1 MNKQNNSKNSGKGSN
16 NAKPKVKREQP
27 RKDSRQKRVNYDNMR
42 EDKIKD
48 ISCTSKSNDVA
59 WYAHNA
65 ELLRSAASLPFSSV
79 TGHRFPWSNPSN
91 ISGSDAF
98 YTSSVPGIMGIKWE
112 ISMGGMFNDA
122 LNQAKDSIYSF
133 TVHANSRNTSYT
145 SQDEMLVILAGASLF
160 SAIAHGIRAYGTM
173 KAFNQVNS
181 YMPQGLI
188 RAMGF
193 DYDDLRNN
201 LSQMWFDL
209 NEMIA
214 RSAQIWIPNNLP
226 FMERWFWM
234 NSNIYM
240 DGGSS
245 KSQFYM
251 YVPQNFW
258 YYNELLNDNG
268 GGLSYVT
275 SEITGLTGSTS
286 WSSAY
291 STPAT
296 WANYKAFVNK
306 MFTAL
311 IDSEDR
317 GLIFGDILKAYGS
330 ERIYALKPIPVDYTV
345 VPVHDPEV
353 LTQIENSNQ
362 SVQTLQQ
369 ISQNQAT
376 GKLYSSYVNTYTTAT
391 MVNTGL
397 TYKIINFHQAADP
410 SPEQVMVATRMMSLG
425 NYPIYNSA
433 GKFVSIAPATCGT
446 EEVAGYF
453 FITKNW
459 KDTLPKIFNFNPTDL
474 KQGQTLG
481 FQMVY
486 NWSAFD
492 WAPWINIVSTT
503 GFQQGNEPSI
513 QAVLNAET
521 NPLAFIGDYEQ
532 WTVIDWKTLQKMHQ
546 TAIYSEL
553 GVPVI

>member
-1 MNKQNNSKNSGKGSN
+1 MDNNKKKQNDRQNTGKR
-16 NAKPKVKREQP
+16 KVKREQP
-27 RKDSRQKRVNYDNMR
+27 RKDNSQKRVNYDNMR

-48 ISCTSKSNDVA
+48 ISCTSKSNDVS

-79 TGHRFPWSNPSN
+79 TGHRFPWSVTGTAAQNY
-91 ISGSDAF
+91 A
-98 YTSSVPGIMGIKWE
+98 TAAVPGIMGIRWE

-160 SAIAHGIRAYGTM
+160 SSIAHGIRAYGTM
-173 KAFNQVNS
+173 KAFNQTNS
-181 YMPQGLI
+181 YMPRGLI

-193 DYDDLRNN
+193 NYDDLQTN

-234 NSNIYM
+234 NSNIYS
-240 DGGSS
+240 DGNSS

-258 YYNELLNDNG
+258 YYNETLNDNG

-275 SEITGLTGSTS
+275 GSVGTTSGAS
-286 WSSAY
+286 WSQSYA
-291 STPAT
+291 SPAT
-296 WANYKAFVNK
+296 WDQYREFINAQ
-306 MFTAL
+306 FTAL

-345 VPVHDPEV
+345 VPVYDPEV
-353 LTQIENSNQ
+353 LSQIENSNQ
-362 SVQTLQQ
+362 SIQTLVQ
-369 ISQNQAT
+369 IYQDQKT
-376 GKLYSSYVNTYTTAT
+376 GKLYSGYVNSFTTAST
-391 MVNTGL
+391 WQYGL
-397 TYKIINFHQAADP
+397 TYKVLNMHQATDP

-425 NYPIYNSA
+425 NYPVLNSD
-433 GKFVSIAPATCGT
+433 GKFASFAPATCGT

-453 FITKNW
+453 IITKTW
-459 KDTLPKIFNFNPTDL
+459 ADTNPKILTVNLTDL
-474 KQGQTLG
+474 TEPANLS
-481 FQMVY
+481 FQLVY
-486 NWSAFD
+486 NWAAFD
-492 WAPWINIVSTT
+492 WAPWINLMKQYNQPQGSTVT
-503 GFQQGNEPSI
+503 VHQILAQEVTP
-513 QAVLNAET
+513 E
-521 NPLAFIGDYEQ
+521 AFIGDYDQ
-532 WTVIDWKTLQKMHQ
+532 WTIIDWRTLQ
-546 TAIYSEL
+546 
-553 GVPVI
+553 